1 MKFVDEA
8 IIKVEA
14 GAGGNGALS
23 FLRLKFM
30 PDGGPDGG
38 DGGDGGSVYLE
49 ANDALN
55 TLVDYRY
62 TRHHRAKRGEG
73 GRGRNCSGAK
83 ADDVIL
89 QVPVGTTVID
99 ASTNEVLGDMDKA
112 GMRLL
117 VARGGKGGLG
127 NAHFKSSTNRSP
139 RKTIPGKD
147 GETRELKLELKVLAD
162 VGLLGLPNA
171 GKSSL
176 IRAVSAARPKVADYP
191 FTTLLPNLGVVKVG
205 EFQSFVMADI
215 PGLVEGAADGVG
227 LGIRFLKH
235 LVRTRLLLHLV
246 DVLPVDQ
253 GDPAEQALSIVNEL
267 ETFSH
272 TLASQPRWLVLNK
285 IDLLPPEEVQ
295 AVRKA
300 VVKKLKWKGPVFEIS
315 ALNRQGTD
323 ALVQAIMRYLEELSE
338 KEKTDEAYATERA
351 NLLATLEEEARMK
364 VQELKEIYREK
375 KRAERES
382 DDFDDDDYDI
392 DVFYQE

>member
-30 PDGGPDGG
+30 PEGGPDGG
-38 DGGDGGSVYLE
+38 DGGDGGSIYLE

-83 ADDVIL
+83 AEDVVL
-89 QVPVGTTVID
+89 MVPVGTTVID
-99 ASTNEVLGDMDKA
+99 TETNEVLGDMNKA
-112 GMRLL
+112 GERLL

-127 NAHFKSSTNRSP
+127 NAHFKTSTNRSP
-139 RKTIPGKD
+139 RKTIPGKG
-147 GETRELKLELKVLAD
+147 GEVRELKLELKVLAD

-235 LVRTRLLLHLV
+235 LVRTRLLLHLI

-253 GDPAEQALSIVNEL
+253 GDPAEQAQSIVNEL
-267 ETFSH
+267 EAFSH
-272 TLASQPRWLVLNK
+272 TLASQPRWIVLNK
-285 IDLLPPEEVQ
+285 IDLLSEEEVQ
-295 AVRKA
+295 VIKKA

-323 ALVQAIMRYLEELSE
+323 SLVQAIMRYLEEIDE
-338 KEKTDEAYATERA
+338 KVKNDEDFAAEQA
-351 NLLATLEEEARMK
+351 KLLATLEEEARLK
-364 VQELKEIYREK
+364 VQELKEIHREK
-375 KRAERES
+375 RRAEREK
-382 DDFDDDDYDI
+382 DDVDDDDYDI
-392 DVFYQE
+392 EVFYQE

>member
-14 GAGGNGALS
+14 GAGGNGAMS

-30 PDGGPDGG
+30 PEGGPDGG
-38 DGGDGGSVYLE
+38 DGGDGGSIYLE

-83 ADDVIL
+83 AEDVVL
-89 QVPVGTTVID
+89 MVPVGTTVID
-99 ASTNEVLGDMDKA
+99 TETNEVLGDMNKA
-112 GMRLL
+112 GERLL

-127 NAHFKSSTNRSP
+127 NAHFKTSTNRSP
-139 RKTIPGKD
+139 RKTIPGKE
-147 GETRELKLELKVLAD
+147 GEIRELKLELKVLAD

-235 LVRTRLLLHLV
+235 LVRTRLLLHLI

-253 GDPAEQALSIVNEL
+253 GDPAKQAQSIVNEL
-267 ETFSH
+267 EAFSH
-272 TLASQPRWLVLNK
+272 TLASQPRWIVLNK
-285 IDLLPPEEVQ
+285 IDLLSEEEVQ
-295 AVRKA
+295 VIRKA
-300 VVKKLKWKGPVFEIS
+300 VVKKLTWKGPVFEIS

-323 ALVQAIMRYLEELSE
+323 ILVHAIMRYLEEIDE
-338 KEKTDEAYATERA
+338 KVKNDEDFAAEQA
-351 NLLATLEEEARMK
+351 KLLATLEEEARLK

-375 KRAERES
+375 RRAEREK
-382 DDFDDDDYDI
+382 DDVDDDYDI
-392 DVFYQE
+392 EVFYQE